1 MDNRERTEKQRIKAE
16 RQRQEDIALSKV
28 LYWFGGAVV
37 MEVLLF
43 LTKRYYIDFDTSEWS
58 VNLAYG
64 IGQALKFI
72 PIAALILAVLG
83 FVWCFSRRRQGK
95 GGVLLW
101 AVSSFLLGLAVCSFL
116 VYRFNPSGADLL
128 TYLVPV
134 TAVLALIYYLYQREF
149 FTVAL
154 TCTAGIV
161 GLWALFKDGGR
172 GARTYALLVLLGI
185 FLVAVA
191 VLARVLQSRGG
202 VLSIKGKS
210 LEVLP
215 KNANYALLYITCAV
229 IAAALVAAL
238 ALGAVVTVM
247 VYYAVPVAWLLIMA
261 VYYTV
266 KLM

>member
-1 MDNRERTEKQRIKAE
+1 MDNRERTEKQRVKAE

-83 FVWCFSRRRQGK
+83 FVWCFSRKRQGK

-128 TYLVPV
+128 TYLIPV

-149 FTVAL
+149 SP
-154 TCTAGIV
+154 
-161 GLWALFKDGGR
+161 WR
-172 GARTYALLVLLGI
+172 
-185 FLVAVA
+185 
-191 VLARVLQSRGG
+191 
-202 VLSIKGKS
+202 
-210 LEVLP
+210 
-215 KNANYALLYITCAV
+215 
-229 IAAALVAAL
+229 
-238 ALGAVVTVM
+238 
-247 VYYAVPVAWLLIMA
+247 
-261 VYYTV
+261 
-266 KLM
+266 

>member
-1 MDNRERTEKQRIKAE
+1 M
-16 RQRQEDIALSKV
+16 
-28 LYWFGGAVV
+28 
-37 MEVLLF
+37 
-43 LTKRYYIDFDTSEWS
+43 
-58 VNLAYG
+58 
-64 IGQALKFI
+64 
-72 PIAALILAVLG
+72 
-83 FVWCFSRRRQGK
+83 
-95 GGVLLW
+95 
-101 AVSSFLLGLAVCSFL
+101 
-116 VYRFNPSGADLL
+116 
-128 TYLVPV
+128 
-134 TAVLALIYYLYQREF
+134 
-149 FTVAL
+149 
-154 TCTAGIV
+154 
-161 GLWALFKDGGR
+161 
-172 GARTYALLVLLGI
+172 
-185 FLVAVA
+185 AVA